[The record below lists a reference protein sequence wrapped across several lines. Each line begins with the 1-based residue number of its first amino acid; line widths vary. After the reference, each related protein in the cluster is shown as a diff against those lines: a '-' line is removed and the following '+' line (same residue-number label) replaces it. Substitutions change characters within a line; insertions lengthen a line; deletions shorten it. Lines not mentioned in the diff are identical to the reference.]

1 MINNSSFY
9 LLVYMLLI
17 VFLELVNRGVK
28 SECKLKCSDFL
39 NICFAFSA
47 QWFGF
52 CVSCHHT
59 IYNIHLFPK
68 FRVSEYIQYALKQ
81 RERCFFLMFS
91 TKLNTLAYIS
101 CRKSQLMSRKEG
113 KMQEMKR
120 GINQVLTGG

>member
-81 RERCFFLMFS
+81 RERCFFFNVFHK
-91 TKLNTLAYIS
+91 TKYSGIHKLQ
-101 CRKSQLMSRKEG
+101 KSQLMSRKEG